1 VAIYVSLILVPP
13 PSAARRLRWTMADAR
28 DDARRALQAATSI
41 AVDEAAFHDAERIGQ
56 IGALSGP
63 QTGSSD
69 AALRQALL
77 LAETGSAAR
86 AAHAALAGSH
96 VFGAAVRTAI
106 ATLDASSLRDAARLA
121 HVGPDR
127 DAAAALFWVAALAEA
142 HPFTEIEQET

>member
-1 VAIYVSLILVPP
+1 
-13 PSAARRLRWTMADAR
+13 M
-28 DDARRALQAATSI
+28 QAASSI
-41 AVDEAAFHDAERIGQ
+41 ALDEAAFHDAERIGQ

-86 AAHAALAGSH
+86 AAHAALAGSP

-127 DAAAALFWVAALAEA
+127 AAAAALFWVAALAEA
-142 HPFTEIEQET
+142 IRSQRSSRRRDYDP